1 MPGPGPDRST
11 PSEWASATI
20 GEFRRKELLVYA
32 SAISFR
38 ALVATIPMA
47 LFVVA
52 VLGFLG
58 LEDVWSDEVAPGLR
72 ENVSEAVFTVIDDAV
87 NRVLGG
93 QNGYWLT
100 IGAVAALISM
110 ASIVEA
116 QTRTINR
123 LHEVE
128 DSRSILDRV
137 TNSLAVGAAGGA
149 LVLAAL
155 AVVRLG
161 PFAFEALLGD
171 GAGVEVLSFVVRWGL
186 AAGLLVVLLVLTRR
200 VAPDLEQPL
209 PLLAGGSAFIV
220 AGWIGMSL
228 LFGLYLRYVAN
239 YGSVFGNLATVYIAV
254 QYIALSAIVY
264 VAGLVVDK
272 LASEPTRR

>member
-1 MPGPGPDRST
+1 MID
-11 PSEWASATI
+11 
-20 GEFRRKELLVYA
+20 EFRRKDLLVYA
-32 SAISFR
+32 SAIGFR
-38 ALVATIPMA
+38 AFVATIPMA
-47 LFVVA
+47 LFVIA

-58 LEDVWSDEVAPGLR
+58 LEEVWTDEVAPGLR
-72 ENVSEAVFTVIDDAV
+72 ENVSEAVFTVINDAV
-87 NRVLGG
+87 TRVLGS

-100 IGAVAALISM
+100 IGAVAALVSM

-116 QTRTINR
+116 LTRTINR

-128 DSRSILDRV
+128 DSRSIGDRA
-137 TNSLAVGAAGGA
+137 TNSLAVGAAAGA
-149 LVLAAL
+149 LVLGAL
-155 AVVRLG
+155 AAVRLG

-186 AAGLLVVLLVLTRR
+186 AAGLLVVLLVATRR

-209 PLLAGGSAFIV
+209 PLLAGGSALIV

-228 LFGLYLRYVAN
+228 LFGLYLRYLAN

-264 VAGLVVDK
+264 VAGLVADK
-272 LASEPTRR
+272 LASETTRR